1 MAECSSAFAS
11 AIAYSLDKLGIP
23 DIALKEEQQEA
34 VKAIYEGKDVFV
46 LLPTSFGKSLC
57 YQVLPFVMDYK
68 YSCTSTQKT
77 SSSVLANSPPIALMI
92 DQVESLGSRG
102 VKCSIATS
110 KGVKKEFLFCAP
122 EALVTSRWRDILEEP
137 VISERVVAVVIDE
150 AHCVSK

>member
-34 VKAIYEGKDVFV
+34 VKVIYDGKDVFV
-46 LLPTSFGKSLC
+46 LLPTGFGKSLC

-68 YSCTSTQKT
+68 YSCTGTQKT
-77 SSSVLANSPPIALMI
+77 SSSVLVISPLIALMI
-92 DQVESLGSRG
+92 HQVESLRSRG

-110 KGVKKEFLFCAP
+110 DSLLFCAP

-137 VISERVVAVVIDE
+137 VISVRVVAVVIDE
-150 AHCVSK
+150 AHCVSKW